1 MWKYLYKK
9 TDYIIINL
17 LYSDLSWM
25 ESISMYWAITQFFE
39 SLCEENTFTFESYA
53 SENLIKSFIE
63 NFRIL
68 LNKKYIF
75 EKFTYIEI
83 CFIVLTFHF
92 CKDLIC

>member
-9 TDYIIINL
+9 TDYTIINL

-25 ESISMYWAITQFFE
+25 ESISMYSAITQFFD

-53 SENLIKSFIE
+53 FENLIKSFIE
-63 NFRIL
+63 NFRII

-83 CFIVLTFHF
+83 YFIVLTFHF